1 MKPFISTT
9 LYGLINYACG
19 VLLIASPWIFGFS
32 DMGGA
37 AFFMPMLIGWIQLI
51 MAFFS
56 RSPLGVMN
64 VFPLQM
70 HTCLNV
76 LPGSFLLSLPWIY
89 QFSGS
94 VWLPHFLF
102 GAILVINGI
111 FVHGSPFLVRATPSL
126 PEAGITS
133 VDSHEGRLD
142 H

>member
-1 MKPFISTT
+1 MKPFISTK
-9 LYGLINYACG
+9 LYGFINYACAI
-19 VLLIASPWIFGFS
+19 LLLTSPWLFGFD

-37 AFFMPMLIGWIQLI
+37 AFFMPILIGWLQLI
-51 MAFFS
+51 MAIFS
-56 RSPLGVMN
+56 ITPLGLIR

-89 QFSGS
+89 HFSGS
-94 VWLPHFLF
+94 VWLPHFVL
-102 GAILVINGI
+102 GLLLCLNGI
-111 FVHGSPFLVRATPSL
+111 FVINSPFLTRATPSL

-133 VDSHEGRLD
+133 VDAHEGRLN